1 MNTIVNKLGVVLLI
15 PIAWSLTSCSDN
27 SQETEVKPLR
37 PVKTMTVSLPDSHI
51 TREFSAVV
59 DASRKADLSFKIAG
73 ELIELNVQQGEE
85 VSAGQVLAKLN
96 DRDIKIQLQEAQSLF
111 DQAQGDYNRAKN
123 LIASKVISQ
132 SDFDKLKA
140 QFQSA
145 QAKLSTAQNN
155 LEYTELKAS
164 FDGIIAKK
172 YTENFQEINA
182 KSPIFAL
189 HDLTNI
195 SLKIDVPESIMINN
209 QRDKVLPK
217 LIAQFDAINNESF
230 PLTFKDVATQADEI
244 TKTYEVTLS
253 MKSPQDH
260 TILPGM
266 TARVI
271 VEDLVQS
278 HSKAAAFYLP
288 AKTVLSDS
296 QGNFVYVVKRQSEGV
311 GQIVRQ
317 GITIGDIT
325 PLGIEVFTGLSQGD
339 VILTAGMSKVTDGLA
354 VKY

>member
-1 MNTIVNKLGVVLLI
+1 MNINVSKLGFLFWLPLVLS
-15 PIAWSLTSCSDN
+15 AVSCGENQKISED
-27 SQETEVKPLR
+27 KALR
-37 PVKTMTVSLPDSHI
+37 PVKTMTVNTPDTHL

-73 ELIELNVQQGEE
+73 ELIALNVQQGEQ

-96 DRDIKIQLQEAQSLF
+96 DRDIKIQLQDAQSSF
-111 DQAQGDYNRAKN
+111 DQAQGDFNRAKN
-123 LIASKVISQ
+123 LISSKVISQ

-164 FDGIIAKK
+164 FDGVIAKK

-189 HDLTNI
+189 HDLSNI
-195 SLKIDVPESIMINN
+195 SIKIDVPESIMINN
-209 QRDKVLPK
+209 QRDKVMPK
-217 LIAQFDAINNESF
+217 LVAIFDAIEGETF
-230 PLTFKDVATQADEI
+230 PLLFKDVATQADEI
-244 TKTYEVTLS
+244 TKTYEVTLT
-253 MKSPQDH
+253 MKSPTNH
-260 TILPGM
+260 TVLPGM

-271 VEDLVQS
+271 AENIAQGNTKS
-278 HSKAAAFYLP
+278 AAFYLP

-296 QGNFVYVVKRQSEGV
+296 QGHYVFVVTRQSEGV
-311 GQIVRQ
+311 GLVQRQ
-317 GITIGDIT
+317 SVKIGDIT
-325 PLGIEVFTGLSQGD
+325 PLGIEIFSGLAQGD
-339 VILTAGMSKVTDGLA
+339 VVLTAGMSKVTDGLA